1 MALSLPPPW
10 RRWLSVGLLAL
21 LGVLFILGTGADLMR
36 PLGMGR
42 LQTGCRDYLDRSQ
55 TRAFTTFVTLSLVK
69 GGLGVL
75 EGSTASLSLLGTGVE
90 VEVGDMAQS
99 AYDTVD
105 FAWRVMLVS
114 YVALFLAE
122 VLVLLGEL
130 VGGFLLGA
138 ASLTAALYLIIRR
151 RRSSPGRWLTLCG
164 RVLSV
169 LLVLAITLYLMLP
182 LSLLVGSAV
191 SDSIVEP
198 IRSEN
203 QAALQ
208 ELRSKVDVFEGDVT
222 RWPGKAKDLIVSIGG
237 LLETVVEGLLRLSVA
252 YIVDVILIPF
262 GLLMGLYWITRALLR
277 NLSGQPDARRF
288 ERAMKAALSAL
299 RVVDRERA
307 DESD

>member
-151 RRSSPGRWLTLCG
+151 RRSSPARSAAIPCVHREWSSGSFFIFFFYRTRYRTQRGGIYPPCAVRFG
-164 RVLSV
+164 GKSV
-169 LLVLAITLYLMLP
+169 
-182 LSLLVGSAV
+182 
-191 SDSIVEP
+191 
-198 IRSEN
+198 R
-203 QAALQ
+203 
-208 ELRSKVDVFEGDVT
+208 
-222 RWPGKAKDLIVSIGG
+222 
-237 LLETVVEGLLRLSVA
+237 
-252 YIVDVILIPF
+252 
-262 GLLMGLYWITRALLR
+262 
-277 NLSGQPDARRF
+277 
-288 ERAMKAALSAL
+288 
-299 RVVDRERA
+299 
-307 DESD
+307 